1 MGGNFYQRL
10 SNAYPGS
17 CWVKRG
23 YLSKNNIN
31 RYDNGVPF
39 ILNFIRKCSRLTGK
53 NLFPYF
59 ERWGFLRTVAL
70 QIGDYGTYYQL
81 MTPEMYV
88 EFKADMQQ
96 LVTDGV
102 LEDIDDATV
111 TAISNSK
118 DMWEVEFGT
127 TPSIPNR

>member
-1 MGGNFYQRL
+1 M
-10 SNAYPGS
+10 
-17 CWVKRG
+17 
-23 YLSKNNIN
+23 
-31 RYDNGVPF
+31 
-39 ILNFIRKCSRLTGK
+39 
-53 NLFPYF
+53 
-59 ERWGFLRTVAL
+59 AL

-127 TPSIPNR
+127 TPNIPNR